1 MPSNGTFFWRKSC
14 GHESRWWHFLN
25 WRGWENGGALFLGEL
40 TMVHKSPKSP
50 IVGGIGRQCW
60 VKDQWVFTQQPFQ
73 IQAMSF

>member
-1 MPSNGTFFWRKSC
+1 MPSNGTFFWGNLAGMRV
-14 GHESRWWHFLN
+14 GWWHFLN
-25 WRGWENGGALFLGEL
+25 WRGWENGGAFFLGEL

-50 IVGGIGRQCW
+50 IVRGIGRRCW